1 MLNRIFRA
9 GAAALTAAVRTS
21 LALALALALTLAL
34 TLTPA
39 HAQGPAPTQAQSSSW
54 PDRPIRLVVPFGAG
68 GPDTTARILG
78 QQLSKQLGQPIIV
91 DNRAGANGII
101 GADAVA
107 KAAPDGYTLMLT
119 SASFAVNPS
128 IYKKLPYDSKR
139 EFIDIAQVAA
149 GEGLILA
156 VYPGVPAR
164 TLAEFL
170 ALARE
175 PNSKIAYGSPGIGNT
190 LHLAGERFNMRAGT
204 KMLHVPYKGG
214 GPAAAALLGGEI
226 QAMLMTAPTALPQI
240 RAGKLR
246 ALAFT
251 GETRASYLPDVPTL
265 KEAGVPDFDVDAGWH
280 GLFAPANTPPAIV
293 QRLRQEITKAL
304 QTPEMTQAIK
314 DTGLMPSTL
323 PPDAFPQM
331 VDADIAKYTELVRIA
346 RVEPE

>member
-9 GAAALTAAVRTS
+9 GLAALAAVVCM
-21 LALALALALTLAL
+21 AVA
-34 TLTPA
+34 PGA
-39 HAQGPAPTQAQSSSW
+39 HTAFAQSW

-101 GADAVA
+101 GADMVA

-128 IYKKLPYDSKR
+128 MYKKLPYDSQR
-139 EFIDIAQVAA
+139 DFIAIAQVAA

-156 VYPGVPAR
+156 VHPGVPAT

-170 ALARE
+170 ALARD
-175 PNSKIAYGSPGIGNT
+175 PGSKIAYGSPGIGNT

-251 GETRASYLPDVPTL
+251 GDARASYLPEVPTL

-293 QRLRQEITKAL
+293 QRLRQEVVKAL

-314 DTGLMPSTL
+314 ETGLVPSTL
-323 PPDAFPQM
+323 APEAFPQR
-331 VDADIAKYTELVRIA
+331 VDTDIAKYTELVRIA

>member
-1 MLNRIFRA
+1 MRA
-9 GAAALTAAVRTS
+9 
-21 LALALALALTLAL
+21 
-34 TLTPA
+34 
-39 HAQGPAPTQAQSSSW
+39 APVSW
-54 PDRPIRLVVPFGAG
+54 PDRPIRLIVPFGAG

-139 EFIDIAQVAA
+139 DFVDIAQVAA

-170 ALARE
+170 ALARD

-251 GETRASYLPDVPTL
+251 GDARASYLPDVPTL

-280 GLFAPANTPPAIV
+280 GLFAPAHTPPAIV
-293 QRLRQEITKAL
+293 QRLRQEVTKAL
-304 QTPEMTQAIK
+304 QTPEMAQAIK
-314 DTGLMPSTL
+314 ETGLIPSTL
-323 PPDAFPQM
+323 PPDAFTKL

>member
-1 MLNRIFRA
+1 MPFPKLP
-9 GAAALTAAVRTS
+9 ALLASVV
-21 LALALALALTLAL
+21 LALAS
-34 TLTPA
+34 TPA
-39 HAQGPAPTQAQSSSW
+39 TAQTW

-91 DNRAGANGII
+91 DNRAGANGMI

-107 KAAPDGYTLMLT
+107 KALPDGYTLMLT
-119 SASFAVNPS
+119 SASFTINPS
-128 IYKKLPYDSKR
+128 IYKKLPYDSKKD
-139 EFIDIAQVAA
+139 FIDVAQVAA

-156 VYPGVPAR
+156 VHPNVPAK
-164 TLAEFL
+164 TVTELI
-170 ALARE
+170 ALARD
-175 PNSKIAYGSPGIGNT
+175 PANRISYGSPGVGNT

-226 QAMLMTAPTALPQI
+226 QVMLMTAPTALPQI

-251 GETRASYLPDVPTL
+251 GDTRASYLPDVPTL

-280 GLFAPANTPPAIV
+280 GLFAPAATPPAIV
-293 QRLRQEITKAL
+293 QRLRQEVVKAL
-304 QTPEMTQAIK
+304 QTPEMAQAIK
-314 DTGLMPSTL
+314 ETGLLPSRL
-323 PPDAFPQM
+323 APDAFPGL
-331 VDADIAKYTELVRIA
+331 VDADIAKYAELVRIA
-346 RVEPE
+346 HVEPE